1 MDILITQEQQDDIRD
16 FLIEMIKTDKWRSA
30 SKIVN
35 GDANLVKILGFNTP
49 IEFLN
54 LYSDLEVVKSTTRP
68 EILLFRYEPTKNLM
82 EWNTWS
88 SDREIYVEQYGIW
101 NVLKDVWNL
110 DFMDTRELI
119 SAWIEETFGYVDT
132 KPRPIVLSR
141 TEGRI

>member
-16 FLIEMIKTDKWRSA
+16 FLIEMIKTDNWRSA

>member
-1 MDILITQEQQDDIRD
+1 MDILITKDQQDDIRD
-16 FLIEMIKTDKWRSA
+16 FLIEMIKTDNWRSA
-30 SKIVN
+30 SRIVN
-35 GDANLVKILGFNTP
+35 GDANLIKILGFKTP
-49 IEFLN
+49 TEFLN

-68 EILLFRYEPTKNLM
+68 EIILFRYEPTKNLM

-119 SAWIEETFGYVDT
+119 SAWIEETFGYEDT
-132 KPRPIVLSR
+132 KPRPIVLSI
-141 TEGRI
+141 TQGRI

>member
-16 FLIEMIKTDKWRSA
+16 FLIEIIKKDKWRSA
-30 SKIVN
+30 SRIVN
-35 GDANLVKILGFNTP
+35 GDASLVKILGFNTP

-54 LYSDLEVVKSTTRP
+54 LYSDLEVAKSVTHP
-68 EILLFRYEPTKNLM
+68 EILLFRYEPGKNLM

-88 SDREIYVEQYGIW
+88 STKEVYVEQYGIW

-110 DFMDTRELI
+110 DYMDTMELV
-119 SAWIEETFGYVDT
+119 SAWIEETFGYEDT
-132 KPRPIVLSR
+132 RPRPIVLSR